1 LRIANFNAMDR
12 RYRETRDAVDRGAG
26 SQRLIGAYLQRAA
39 RDNRRAAVMGGSTGQ
54 PDPVEA
60 ARRRGI
66 TSALRG
72 AERREGNAVFEGSR
86 QEVKNRFGG

>member
-1 LRIANFNAMDR
+1 MDR
-12 RYRETRDAVDRGAG
+12 RYRETRDAIDRGAG

-39 RDNRRAAVMGGSTGQ
+39 RDNRRAATMGGSTGR

-60 ARRRGI
+60 ARSRGI

-72 AERREGNAVFEGSR
+72 VEYREGNAVFEDNR
-86 QEVKNRFGG
+86 QEVKDRFGG

>member
-1 LRIANFNAMDR
+1 MDR

-86 QEVKNRFGG
+86 QEVKNHFGG

>member
-1 LRIANFNAMDR
+1 MDR
-12 RYRETRDAVDRGAG
+12 RYRETCDAVDRGAG

>member
-1 LRIANFNAMDR
+1 MDR
-12 RYRETRDAVDRGAG
+12 RYRETRDAVDRGDRKA
-26 SQRLIGAYLQRAA
+26 RLIGSYLQQAA
-39 RDNRRAAVMGGSTGQ
+39 RENRRAAVMGGSTGQ

-72 AERREGNAVFEGSR
+72 VEYREANEVFEGSR
-86 QEVKNRFGG
+86 QQVRDRAGG

>member
-1 LRIANFNAMDR
+1 MDR
-12 RYRETRDAVDRGAG
+12 RYRETRDAVDRGDQG
-26 SQRLIGAYLQRAA
+26 DRLIGAYLQRAA

-60 ARRRGI
+60 SRRRGI

-72 AERREGNAVFEGSR
+72 AQYREGNAVFEGSR
-86 QEVKNRFGG
+86 KEVRDRAGG

>member
-1 LRIANFNAMDR
+1 MDR
-12 RYRETRDAVDRGAG
+12 RYRETRDAPDRGDG
-26 SQRLIGAYLQRAA
+26 GERLIGAYLQRAA
-39 RDNRRAAVMGGSTGQ
+39 RDNRRTATMGGSTGQ

-72 AERREGNAVFEGSR
+72 AQYREGNAVFEGSR
-86 QEVKNRFGG
+86 EEVKNRTGG